1 MSSLPPFS
9 FDAPVMAE
17 NGRQD
22 KIEIGLEQRYI
33 LDHADDG
40 VSGAE
45 DVEYFLEQLWSPT
58 QGTFE

>member
-1 MSSLPPFS
+1 
-9 FDAPVMAE
+9 MAE

-45 DVEYFLEQLWSPT
+45 DVEYFLEQLWSPA